1 MKKVYFLQTC
11 DTCRRIL
18 KEIDTTDFE
27 KQEIK
32 KNPVLQNQLEEMY
45 QLSKS
50 YEALFNK
57 RAKLYKSMDLK
68 NQTLSETDYKQFL
81 LDEYTF
87 LKRPVFIIDDEI
99 FIGNSKKVIEAVKN
113 KLKGTN

>member
-18 KEIDTTDFE
+18 KEVSTDGFE
-27 KQEIK
+27 RQEIK
-32 KNPVLQNQLEEMY
+32 ANNITVAQLEEMY
-45 QLSKS
+45 ALSGN

-57 RAKLYKSMDLK
+57 RAKLYKAMDLK
-68 NQTLSETDYKQFL
+68 SQDLSEADYRQYL

-87 LKRPVFIIDDEI
+87 LKRPVFIVDEEI
-99 FIGNSKKVIEAVKN
+99 FIGNSKKVIES
-113 KLKGTN
+113 LKEAL

>member
-18 KEIDTTDFE
+18 KEVNIDGFE

-32 KNPVLQNQLEEMY
+32 ANNITVAQLEEMY
-45 QLSKS
+45 ALSGS

-68 NQTLSETDYKQFL
+68 NQTLSEGDYRQYL

-87 LKRPVFIIDDEI
+87 LKRPVFIVDEEI
-99 FIGNSKKVIEAVKN
+99 FIGNSKKVIES
-113 KLKGTN
+113 LKEKIG